1 MGESGILS
9 AAGRVL
15 CLLCSDAVYCDGS
28 YDEFMLKENVT
39 IQDVSFGLGGEAAP
53 LNDPGLGI
61 EVSGNNLARLS
72 EGFNT
77 ITVSRS

>member
-1 MGESGILS
+1 M
-9 AAGRVL
+9 
-15 CLLCSDAVYCDGS
+15 DCDGS

-53 LNDPGLGI
+53 LGDPGMGV

-72 EGFNT
+72 EVFNT
-77 ITVSRS
+77 ITVSRP